1 MAQGSGWLKA
11 RRLKAAW
18 AIFFCVAAIRLA
30 AQTVY
35 PTGTTLYDPSRAWSG
50 YTVLSPLNTQA
61 VIVIDMNGTVVKQ
74 WDGFVNSAGGP
85 ARVFPGG
92 FVMAANGANPP
103 RQESL
108 ELVSRDFDGKVL
120 WRFDR
125 NQEIQTRDGKMLW
138 SARQHHDWQ
147 REDYPAGYY
156 SPDAKPSIQGGN
168 TLILT
173 HTNHSKPGIADGTLE
188 DDRLIEVSPAGAI
201 VWEWVASD
209 HVEEFGFSPAARAAI
224 KTAATAAPGRG
235 GGPNAGRGS
244 FDWLHIN
251 AATYVGPNRWFDAG
265 DRRFAPNNIIISSR
279 QSSFVAI
286 IGRDGKVAWRIG
298 PDFLE
303 SKELSAI
310 RQIIGQHHPH
320 IIPKG
325 LPGAGN
331 LMVFDNGGASGYGAP
346 TPVSPDGGSVY
357 QRAGSRVLEINPV
370 TLELVW
376 SYTNPRFFSTNISS
390 AQRLPNGNTL
400 ITEGAPGRLLEVT
413 ADRKVVWEYI
423 YPVFGGAN
431 ASNGVYRGY
440 RVPYDWIPQITKPV
454 ERAIEPPPNGDF
466 RVPARTA
473 ARQALPAAPQ
483 PAPAGTIVGVGN
495 FAHIVADV
503 DKSLGFYRDVLGLSV
518 IGTTPFLSS
527 DAAAKFGHTEGGQ
540 SRVAVLKVPGL
551 AMGIEL
557 IEYKGIAR
565 TAQSPRFSDPGA
577 ANMALRVRN
586 LDALF
591 PKIAAYPG
599 VKVITAG
606 GKPVTLTTPNG
617 TLHAVFVQDPDGFVV
632 EMLDASNGAGSSAN
646 PEGTGPVLGGSAF
659 EATVRDADETARFY
673 NQYFGVAFPLGAA
686 FNDNQQMA
694 STAGAPGASFR
705 QSRINIPGTTVP
717 FTLIEF
723 KNIERKELSGR
734 TQDPGTT
741 VLQLIVKDVAALTTK
756 LRAAKVPIVTTGGE
770 PVQVPA
776 VKIVLVKDPNNM
788 LLELMEPVFARR

>member
-413 ADRKVVWEYI
+413 NDRKIVWEYI

-431 ASNGVYRGY
+431 STNGVYRGY
-440 RVPYDWIPQITKPV
+440 RVPYGWIPQLARPA
-454 ERAIEPPPNGDF
+454 ERAVVPPPIGSF
-466 RVPARTA
+466 RVP
-473 ARQALPAAPQ
+473 
-483 PAPAGTIVGVGN
+483 
-495 FAHIVADV
+495 
-503 DKSLGFYRDVLGLSV
+503 
-518 IGTTPFLSS
+518 
-527 DAAAKFGHTEGGQ
+527 
-540 SRVAVLKVPGL
+540 
-551 AMGIEL
+551 
-557 IEYKGIAR
+557 
-565 TAQSPRFSDPGA
+565 
-577 ANMALRVRN
+577 
-586 LDALF
+586 
-591 PKIAAYPG
+591 
-599 VKVITAG
+599 
-606 GKPVTLTTPNG
+606 
-617 TLHAVFVQDPDGFVV
+617 
-632 EMLDASNGAGSSAN
+632 
-646 PEGTGPVLGGSAF
+646 
-659 EATVRDADETARFY
+659 
-673 NQYFGVAFPLGAA
+673 
-686 FNDNQQMA
+686 
-694 STAGAPGASFR
+694 
-705 QSRINIPGTTVP
+705 
-717 FTLIEF
+717 
-723 KNIERKELSGR
+723 
-734 TQDPGTT
+734 
-741 VLQLIVKDVAALTTK
+741 
-756 LRAAKVPIVTTGGE
+756 
-770 PVQVPA
+770 
-776 VKIVLVKDPNNM
+776 
-788 LLELMEPVFARR
+788 